1 VPTRGTKGKK
11 PLILFISILLFAFI
25 LITVNVR
32 SDKGPVFLDS
42 MATWVVGPVQ
52 SAWTASYNAV
62 ADVIQH
68 YFLSINASKENTG
81 LKKEV
86 GRLTAE
92 NNQLREEVLRQERIT
107 QLLASN
113 KERPRES
120 VVATVIGRDPTQ
132 WSRVVFIDKGTGH
145 GLRENLAVMTAQ
157 GVIGHIIQS
166 SAIISK
172 VLLLTDGR
180 SAVDSLFQGSRVSG
194 VVVGTGDE
202 DCDMKYVPITAN
214 VSEGDVI
221 LSSGLGGIFPKGLV
235 LGKVTQVNKRKNEL
249 FQEIRVVPAANLS
262 QLEEVLVLLP

>member
-1 VPTRGTKGKK
+1 VPTRGIKGKK
-11 PLILFISILLFAFI
+11 PLILFASILLLSFI

-32 SDKGPVFLDS
+32 SDKGPDFLDS
-42 MATWVVGPVQ
+42 MVTWIIGPVQ
-52 SAWTASYNAV
+52 SVWTTSYNSV
-62 ADVIQH
+62 ADLIQH
-68 YFLSINASKENTG
+68 YFHSIDVSRENTS
-81 LKKEV
+81 LKKEL
-86 GRLTAE
+86 GRLAE
-92 NNQLREEVLRQERIT
+92 ANNQLGEEVLRQERVT
-107 QLLASN
+107 KLLAAN
-113 KERPRES
+113 KERLRES

-132 WSRVVFIDKGTGH
+132 WSRVVFIDKGRGH
-145 GLRENLAVMTAQ
+145 GLRENLAVVTNQ

-180 SAVDSLFQGSRVSG
+180 SAVDSLFQGSRVAG

-214 VSEGDVI
+214 VLEGDLI

-235 LGKVTQVNKRKNEL
+235 LGKVAQVHKRKNEL